1 MLPMLQKHTLIT
13 AALLA
18 SLSLTACGKKKDV
31 FSEPNKQAKPTDSS
45 QTDNTNGEIGGG
57 LPAPGSNGKDATQPA
72 PIPNKG
78 QGQGKNPT
86 TPPPPPPPTPSNPQA
101 PVNPTTPPPVV
112 DTRPAP
118 APGTHVIP
126 GDYRSNDP
134 SNVTRD
140 NLTKRMTGGVT
151 ADGLVYTSSGT
162 DELLNFLRAR
172 NEKVSYETRRLN
184 LEAAAS
190 VQHAKLS
197 VDSMSGDVI
206 ITLKVREGNDIKVYN
221 VAGSQGEGAASPVR
235 SVRAGNGERTTG
247 TRALEGTVKCLD
259 LDGGCENVFARLKI
273 GSSPSSAIINVVF
286 RTSSADLYFN
296 LPEQFSDNPEYLI
309 LRDYVRNTIRKE
321 NTIDRIKSVG
331 LSSFEVVNGRS
342 GFTVVTKGANNEL
355 LAFAGPLLAPEAG
368 TGVNIPLTRIAKDQ
382 QDSLDLVSLS
392 NSKLNYANWIGEARL
407 VANNGLGQIRIA
419 LKMRKRASYA
429 QDQFAVTFMRK
440 IKPLVEINDDNLK

>member
-57 LPAPGSNGKDATQPA
+57 LPVPGSNGKDTTQPS

-86 TPPPPPPPTPSNPQA
+86 PPPPPPPTPINPQT
-101 PVNPTTPPPVV
+101 PVNPTTPPAVV

-134 SNVTRD
+134 SNVIRD

-221 VAGSQGEGAASPVR
+221 VAGSQGEGTASPVR
-235 SVRAGNGERTTG
+235 SVGAGNGERTTG

-286 RTSSADLYFN
+286 RSSSADLYFN

-309 LRDYVRNTIRKE
+309 LRDYVKNTIRKE
-321 NTIDRIKSVG
+321 NTVDRIKSVG
-331 LSSFEVVNGRS
+331 LYSFEVVNGRS

-382 QDSLDLVSLS
+382 EDSLDLVSLG
-392 NSKLNYANWIGEARL
+392 NSKLTYANWIGEARL

-440 IKPLVEINDDNLK
+440 IKPLVEINDENLK

>member
-57 LPAPGSNGKDATQPA
+57 LPAPGSNGKDTTQPS

-86 TPPPPPPPTPSNPQA
+86 TPPPPPPTPINPQT
-101 PVNPTTPPPVV
+101 PVNPTTPPAVV

-134 SNVTRD
+134 SNVIRD

-221 VAGSQGEGAASPVR
+221 VAGSQGEGTASPVR
-235 SVRAGNGERTTG
+235 SVGAGNGERTTG

-286 RTSSADLYFN
+286 RSSSADLYFN

-309 LRDYVRNTIRKE
+309 LRDYVKNTIRKE
-321 NTIDRIKSVG
+321 NTVDRIKSVG
-331 LSSFEVVNGRS
+331 LYSFEVVNGRS

-382 QDSLDLVSLS
+382 EDSLDLVSLG
-392 NSKLNYANWIGEARL
+392 NSKLTYANWIGEARL

-440 IKPLVEINDDNLK
+440 IKPLVEINDENLK